1 MCLLKWH
8 QNIFLAIRKQ
18 NRKKFARNLLIPIIE
33 NQISKREVIHKLTE
47 EQMLYGIRE
56 VLEDISDME
65 ESYA

>member
-1 MCLLKWH
+1 MFIDVDYSYSD
-8 QNIFLAIRKQ
+8 NIDSIKDII
-18 NRKKFARNLLIPIIE
+18 NNLPNIIACDFE
-33 NQISKREVIHKLTE
+33 AANKLTE